1 MATVVFLSCP
11 MSVRAED
18 DAKLFVVP
26 DGSFAELRDYAT
38 RLREELIKR
47 NKEFSE
53 KRQSNSFTPEDEA
66 AVLRFNKKY
75 DEVRA
80 EVLQK
85 IAALP
90 NPDKEA
96 KVYIVRE
103 KWNAARR
110 SLMLPDRVNELQ
122 KIMDACENDPD
133 LADIRKEIKAEWFLF
148 AFMNADDPSNLALL
162 YVKFLAFL
170 KEDTDHAVYC
180 CDEFIQKLIE
190 LRPKITKEE
199 ITPILKPIITILE
212 TSQNEQTRSYID
224 KLAGTVRFCTLPGR
238 EMELKGTLPDGTTL
252 DLKDLAGKVV
262 YVDFWD
268 TSCGPCVGEMPELHA
283 KYLALKDVGFEVV
296 SYSIDEEMDNLTAFM
311 KKTGYTWPT
320 ISVLKSKENG
330 LPDYYE
336 YYGGG
341 AIPKTVLI
349 GRDGKVIKTDVRGRQ
364 LSEEL
369 DKLFA
374 GEIEKK
380 LDDPNVPFSFKLDY
394 HLSQR
399 IKLFSRD
406 ISENDCE
413 KLIHFIIE
421 NKDEGD
427 RNLVILCQMLM
438 SAVRRK
444 DIIDKAQ
451 HREEDAQY
459 RSAAVA
465 KRLLPHL
472 QGSKSAWLCEYAG
485 TLEGI
490 VRSSEMFG
498 KEMEF
503 EAIRND
509 GSSVNLKD
517 FRGKPVVIAMYWFH
531 SGNPADYQNSGLPFM
546 LNQLRQFET
555 KYAAQGLQVIAYY
568 VGNQKGFPKPDE
580 SMKNWII
587 TDGEASIAKG
597 MKNYWQYYGAIGSP
611 QLFLIDRDGLA
622 IKTDTDFGKSLE
634 RFFAK

>member
-1 MATVVFLSCP
+1 MATVVFLLCP
-11 MSVRAED
+11 VPVRAED

-85 IAALP
+85 ITALP

-122 KIMDACENDPD
+122 KVMDACENDPD
-133 LADIRKEIKAEWFLF
+133 LADIRKEIKTEWFLF
-148 AFMNADDPSNLALL
+148 AFMNADDLKRLGDL
-162 YVKFLAFL
+162 YEKFIVFL
-170 KEDTDHAVYC
+170 EEDADHAGFC
-180 CDEFIQKLIE
+180 CDGFFKKMFQ
-190 LRPKITKEE
+190 LRPDTTEEQIAPYLQRITA
-199 ITPILKPIITILE
+199 ILK
-212 TSQNEQTRSYID
+212 TSQNERTRSYID

-262 YVDFWD
+262 YVDFWA
-268 TSCGPCVGEMPELHA
+268 TWCGPCVGEMPELHA
-283 KYLALKDVGFEVV
+283 KYLALKDVGVEVV
-296 SYSIDEEMDNLTAFM
+296 SYSIDEEMNDLTAFM

-330 LPDYYE
+330 LPNYHE

-341 AIPKTVLI
+341 YVPKTVLI

-427 RNLVILCQMLM
+427 RNLGSLCQMLM

-490 VRSSEMFG
+490 IRSGEMFG

-503 EAIRND
+503 EALRND
-509 GSSVNLKD
+509 GTPVNIKD
-517 FRGKPVVIAMYWFH
+517 FRGKPVVIAMYYC
-531 SGNPADYQNSGLPFM
+531 NPEDYQNSGLPFM
-546 LNQLRQFET
+546 LKKLREYDE

-597 MKNYWQYYGAIGSP
+597 MKNYRQYYGAAGSP

-622 IKTDTDFGKSLE
+622 VKTDSDFGKSLE
-634 RFFAK
+634 QFFAK